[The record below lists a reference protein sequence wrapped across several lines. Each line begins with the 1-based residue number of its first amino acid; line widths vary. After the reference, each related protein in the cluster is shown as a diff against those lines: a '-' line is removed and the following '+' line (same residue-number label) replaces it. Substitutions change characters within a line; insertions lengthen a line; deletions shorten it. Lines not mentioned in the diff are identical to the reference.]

1 MTEFGPSE
9 GPWGEP
15 IERPQKLSEEETR
28 ELETALEDGF
38 QIHGSMMPGEKY
50 RLDGI
55 VDEPFFGASAGSSSE
70 APAMVPDFVARLKS
84 EGLTEEEALDE
95 FREFLDCHVSD
106 DAPAWEATNPFGFS
120 FTALEGFFKKQLCAY
135 WGITVEDYDP
145 NLTDSTT
152 DAYLPF
158 SRTWFEVHIL
168 AEIAYFDYNFR
179 DFERREAQT
188 DTSPGATF
196 GRAFSLSQ
204 AFASAGKIGRMVE
217 HYRWRFSYGP
227 DALRG
232 RASVLAA
239 RMGGQERAKQLSG
252 KTKAILSAMAAYRER
267 GHSIQNAARL
277 VFNDNIGSSESANAK
292 LWHRHARK

>member
-1 MTEFGPSE
+1 MIEIEPFE
-9 GPWGEP
+9 DPWDEP
-15 IERPQKLSEEETR
+15 IQRPQKLSEEETQ
-28 ELETALEDGF
+28 ELEIALEDGF
-38 QIHGSMMPGEKY
+38 QIYGSMMPGEKY

-55 VDEPFFGASAGSSSE
+55 VDEPFFGASAGSSSD
-70 APAMVPDFVARLKS
+70 APAVVPDFVSKLKS
-84 EGLTEEEALDE
+84 EGLSEEEVLDE
-95 FREFLDCHVSD
+95 FRDFLDCHVSE
-106 DAPAWEATNPFGFS
+106 DAPDWEATNPFGFS
-120 FTALEGFFKKQLCAY
+120 FASLEAFFKKQLCAY

-152 DAYLPF
+152 GAYLPF

-168 AEIAYFDYNFR
+168 AEFAYFDFNFR
-179 DFERREAQT
+179 DFKRLEAQT
-188 DTSPGATF
+188 DISPGATWR
-196 GRAFSLSQ
+196 RAFSLSQ

-252 KTKAILSAMAAYRER
+252 KSKRVLSAMSAYIER
-267 GHSIQNAARL
+267 DHSIQNAARL
-277 VFNDNIGSSESANAK
+277 VFKDGIGSSVSANAK